1 MITLCRMIL
10 RRVVAKVVINELN
23 RENKMLKMEIKEMH
37 KLKDMNYE
45 RIDEVKEL
53 KGESKK
59 YCVFCNHLLVLLLLY
74 LNICKLGT
82 N

>member
-10 RRVVAKVVINELN
+10 RCVVAKVVINELN
-23 RENKMLKMEIKEMH
+23 GENKMLKMEIKEMH

-59 YCVFCNHLLVLLLLY
+59 YYVFCNHLLVLPLLH